1 MPRQE
6 SAEGLKTVER
16 PQASDG
22 VARALRNVF
31 VSPTHLPRD
40 MEDLLHKLTQG

>member
-1 MPRQE
+1 MSRLE

-22 VARALRNVF
+22 VSRALRNVF
-31 VSPTHLPRD
+31 VSPPQLPRD
-40 MEDLLHKLTQG
+40 MEELLQKLR